1 MDQAVTTPSAHS
13 ASSST
18 ATLDRLAPYALSILR
33 IMAALLFLQHGL
45 SKYFGFPQAMDPF
58 PIFSM
63 VWFAA
68 LIELVGGILV
78 ALGLFTR
85 IAAFIMSGQMAVGY
99 FLFHAPQSFSRSS
112 IAATRRSSTA
122 SSFFISSSP
131 ARGRSASMRC
141 CGRGGTQLPG
151 SSLRGAKRRSNRRHD
166 RLSCSWLR
174 LR

>member
-99 FLFHAPQSFSRSS
+99 FLFHAPQSFFPIL

-122 SSFFISSSP
+122 SCFFIWSSP
-131 ARGRSASMRC
+131 ARDRSASMRC
-141 CGRGGTQLPG
+141 SGSGGLSARL
-151 SSLRGAKRRSNRRHD
+151 SSLRGATATKQS
-166 RLSCSWLR
+166 STEA
-174 LR
+174 

>member
-99 FLFHAPQSFSRSS
+99 FLFHAPQSFFPILNRGD
-112 IAATRRSSTA
+112 AAILYCFVFLYLVFAGAGPLSLDALFWKGRR
-122 SSFFISSSP
+122 
-131 ARGRSASMRC
+131 
-141 CGRGGTQLPG
+141 
-151 SSLRGAKRRSNRRHD
+151 
-166 RLSCSWLR
+166 
-174 LR
+174 

>member
-99 FLFHAPQSFSRSS
+99 FLFHAPQSFFPILNRGDAAIRLSLFGLRRCGAAQPRCAVVEGAALSSR
-112 IAATRRSSTA
+112 A
-122 SSFFISSSP
+122 
-131 ARGRSASMRC
+131 
-141 CGRGGTQLPG
+141 
-151 SSLRGAKRRSNRRHD
+151 SSLRGAKATKQSAARSRSR
-166 RLSCSWLR
+166 SWLR

>member
-1 MDQAVTTPSAHS
+1 MDQAVTTPSARS
-13 ASSST
+13 ASST

-58 PIFSM
+58 PVFSM

-99 FLFHAPQSFSRSS
+99 FLFHAPQSFFPIMNRGD
-112 IAATRRSSTA
+112 AAVLYCFVFLYLVFSGAGPLSLDALFWKGRR
-122 SSFFISSSP
+122 
-131 ARGRSASMRC
+131 
-141 CGRGGTQLPG
+141 
-151 SSLRGAKRRSNRRHD
+151 
-166 RLSCSWLR
+166 
-174 LR
+174 